1 MSPDMKYL
9 PLNLFKFFT
18 NVSEIHIEKSEIEM
32 LAPKNGHFLEATNL
46 VTVSIRNQQLKTL
59 GPKIFEGAKELTKL
73 LLDNNGITSLD
84 EDTFFN
90 LVNLKSLT
98 LSSNEIKSLPE
109 KVFTTLEKIQKIDLS
124 SNILYFLPESLFD
137 SNRFLSNIKLEHN
150 RMMLIPPIYMSEKTD
165 FNFLDEICVNQT
177 FERTSKLNENSKNEC
192 TVDKEPFDF
201 VNDYRIQY
209 EIDQVCEDK
218 NMLEKIHAEY
228 EDLQEH
234 KKELE
239 ADIED
244 LEFEI
249 LKTQIYKNSLC

>member
-18 NVSEIHIEKSEIEM
+18 NASEIHIEKSEIEM
-32 LAPKNGHFLEATNL
+32 EAPKNGHFLQATNL
-46 VTVSIRNQQLKTL
+46 VDVSIRNQQLKAL
-59 GPKIFEGAKELTKL
+59 GPKIFEGAKHLKEL

-90 LVNLKSLT
+90 LVNLESLT

-109 KVFTTLEKIQKIDLS
+109 KVFTTLEKVHKIDLS
-124 SNILYFLPESLFD
+124 SNILFSLPDSLFD

-165 FNFLDEICVNQT
+165 FNFLDDICVNQT
-177 FERTSKLNENSKNEC
+177 FERTSKLNEYSKKEC
-192 TVDKEPFDF
+192 TVDKEPFDL
-201 VNDYRIQY
+201 VNSYREQY

-218 NMLEKIHAEY
+218 NMLEKIQAEY
-228 EDLQEH
+228 ENLHEQ
-234 KKELE
+234 KKQLE
-239 ADIED
+239 GEIED